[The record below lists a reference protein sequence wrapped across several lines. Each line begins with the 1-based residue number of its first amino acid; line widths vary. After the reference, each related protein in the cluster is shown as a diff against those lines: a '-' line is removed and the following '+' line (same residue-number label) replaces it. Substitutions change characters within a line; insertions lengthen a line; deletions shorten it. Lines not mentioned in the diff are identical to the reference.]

1 MKHTSHKSLLSFV
14 AALLLL
20 ICAGVGLTT
29 GQRRAGKA
37 TTRKPTP
44 QQAAAKW
51 YTFNS
56 PDEDFTLAFPVK
68 PARLPDVQTE
78 SAIVRHYG
86 AETRDI
92 YLDLNFQDLLV
103 PAGDPAYSTFGPRYE
118 ITRAQ
123 NVGRDGSRV
132 IGYRRVAA
140 NVSDMERW
148 QATDQQDRY
157 IHLLTRSIVYN
168 GRLYL
173 LGCSAR
179 PFNQEVDKKVCRRF
193 FNSFR
198 IIGGP
203 Q

>member
-1 MKHTSHKSLLSFV
+1 MNKLSRLSLV
-14 AALLLL
+14 LLLL
-20 ICAGVGLTT
+20 ISVIAAQ
-29 GQRRAGKA
+29 GQSTSVKS
-37 TTRKPTP
+37 RKPEP
-44 QQAAAKW
+44 RQKGQIASQAPAKW
-51 YTFNS
+51 YTFTS
-56 PDEDFTLAFPVK
+56 PDEDFTLTFPVK
-68 PARLPDVQTE
+68 PTRLPDVQTE

-86 AETRDI
+86 AETTDI
-92 YLDLNFQDLLV
+92 YFDLNFQDLLV
-103 PAGDPAYSTFGPRYE
+103 PADDPAYSTFGPRYE

-123 NVGRDGSRV
+123 NVSRDGSRV
-132 IGYRRVAA
+132 IGHRRVAA

-148 QATDQQDRY
+148 QAPGQRDRY
-157 IHLLTRSIVYN
+157 IHLLTRSIVHN

-198 IIGGP
+198 IIGVP